1 MYNKFAIFDDCA
13 IYIDEEE
20 GFVKLVKNNKGLEAA
35 NLENGIKSLK
45 KEINRDKKKA
55 MLFKSKKILKCIKNL
70 ESHLNFFEER
80 FMEEESKLDSDYAT
94 LQDISRITDEINKEK
109 VKKL

>member
-1 MYNKFAIFDDCA
+1 MYNKFAIFEDCA

-20 GFVKLVKNNKGLEAA
+20 GLVKLVKNDKWLEAA

-55 MLFKSKKILKCIKNL
+55 MLFKSKNILKRIKNL

-94 LQDISRITDEINKEK
+94 LQDISRIGKELKKEK
-109 VKKL
+109 KL